1 MTEAGNT
8 AAKRWMDAWREAGKE
23 LESIRRA
30 ELRALDPLQ
39 AVAALSGTV
48 DFFSEPFRA
57 RPTSGLVEQQRW
69 FSKAR
74 RD

>member
-1 MTEAGNT
+1 MTEAEKT

-39 AVAALSGTV
+39 AVASLSGVV
-48 DFFSEPFRA
+48 DFSSEPFCA

-69 FSKAR
+69 FIKAR